1 MPSCKGSLIGAVLF
15 CSLAVAVLYAGPDS
29 AQKDDLRRGIG
40 SVAKRQKRQKIYM
53 GAQNS
58 PPYAMKKKDKQKTGY
73 VPKEYSAVDNI
84 DRDKYSEEEIE
95 RAREEVASQNKRV
108 KGLSILSV
116 IWTFLST
123 VYAIVSSC
131 ILISRRWVEHTV
143 TYVLIGI
150 LVLYVG
156 IFIGVAIAAF
166 ASPKDGKKNMKGVKT
181 ALKFL
186 KPIMSIVLVALSI
199 TEVIAVSE
207 GAFSL
212 AKVAFMVL
220 TMLVAFLQIAFRVLL
235 LVAKARA
242 KKIAKGYEVRVERYI
257 DGIKKKK
264 GFRAKLKEKQY
275 RSDH

>member
-1 MPSCKGSLIGAVLF
+1 MIGAVLS
-15 CSLAVAVLYAGPDS
+15 CSLAVAVLYVDPDS

-40 SVAKRQKRQKIYM
+40 NFAKRQNGKKIYM

-84 DRDKYSEEEIE
+84 DRDKYSEEEID
-95 RAREEVASQNKRV
+95 RAREEVASHNKRV
-108 KGLSILSV
+108 KGLGILSV

-123 VYAIVSSC
+123 VYAIVSAC
-131 ILISRRWVEHTV
+131 VLIFRRWVDHTV

-156 IFIGVAIAAF
+156 IFIGVAVCAF
-166 ASPKDGKKNMKGVKT
+166 ASPKDGKKSMKGVKT

-186 KPIMSIVLVALSI
+186 KPVMSIVLVALSI
-199 TEVIAVSE
+199 TQVVAVSMD
-207 GAFSL
+207 AFSIS
-212 AKVAFMVL
+212 KVFFMVF

-242 KKIAKGYEVRVERYI
+242 KKIAKGYEVRVERFI
-257 DGIKKKK
+257 DGQKKKK
-264 GFRAKLKEKQY
+264 GFRAKLKEKRY
-275 RSDH
+275 RDDR